1 MPEGASKEQRVP
13 KGASK
18 EQRVPEGA
26 SITVVG
32 GRARGSP
39 RRFRQRW
46 VSPLLRRILL
56 VNALPL
62 ALLVVSLLY
71 LDQYQNGLL
80 EAQVAALREQAKIY
94 AGAIGES
101 AVIVSDPDNPRLVPE
116 IARPL
121 LRRLTDPT
129 PDARA
134 KIYAPD
140 GTTVADSQV
149 RDGPAAASSKPPL
162 PPVDRGR
169 ILSVVGSV
177 YDFVLAL
184 VPHGETVTKVD
195 VTPGARGPEWQPD
208 VKEELRLQSAGNS
221 REMPPY
227 IRRTVDNRLWVTV
240 AEPVERDKRTVGIVL
255 LTREAR
261 EVEESLLSIRLSII
275 ALFGLALVLT
285 VMLSWYLSLTIAR
298 PILRLA
304 DAASEMREGKGR
316 SGSVSA
322 SLLARRDEVGTLAN
336 AVSDSASALW
346 ERMDAI
352 ERFAADVSHELKNP
366 LSSIRSAIE
375 TLTRIEDPARRRQL
389 LTIIGQDVMRLD
401 RLISDVSDASRLDAE
416 MSRVTAEPIDVVPI
430 VRMLKEMD
438 DATRDPEHDPGLDV
452 EAPEAGMS
460 VLAVEDR
467 LVQVLRNLIGNAHS
481 FSPPKGRIA
490 VRVKDQAP
498 LVEISVE
505 DEGPGIPEANLE
517 HIFDRFYSERPKGEK
532 FGQHSGLGLSISRQI
547 VEALQG
553 QISAENVHDAAG
565 EVRGAR
571 FTVRLPKA

>member
-1 MPEGASKEQRVP
+1 VP
-13 KGASK
+13 D
-18 EQRVPEGA
+18 
-26 SITVVG
+26 G
-32 GRARGSP
+32 GTIAELPLTKRAP
-39 RRFRQRW
+39 LRRFRQRW

-62 ALLVVSLLY
+62 ALLVVALLY

-80 EAQVAALREQAKIY
+80 EAEVAALREQAKIY

-101 AVIVSDPDNPRLVPE
+101 AVLATDPDNPRLVPE

-140 GTTVADSQV
+140 GTTVADSQS
-149 RDGPAAASSKPPL
+149 REGSGSTTGPPPL
-162 PPVDRGR
+162 PPINRGT
-169 ILSVVGSV
+169 ISSLVGQV
-177 YDFVLAL
+177 YDFVLSL
-184 VPHGETVTKVD
+184 LPHRGPMTAVD
-195 VTPGARGPEWQPD
+195 ITPSARGPDWQPD
-208 VKEELRLQSAGNS
+208 VKEEVRLQSAGNS

-227 IRRTVDNRLWVTV
+227 IRRTVDNRLWITV

-261 EVEESLLSIRLSII
+261 EVEESLQSIRVSII
-275 ALFGLALVLT
+275 ALFGLALALT
-285 VMLSWYLSLTIAR
+285 VLLSWYLSLTIAR

-304 DAASEMREGKGR
+304 DAANDMREGKGR
-316 SGSVSA
+316 TGSVSR
-322 SLLARRDEVGTLAN
+322 SLLSRRDEVGELAN

-346 ERMDAI
+346 ARMDAT
-352 ERFAADVSHELKNP
+352 ERFAADVAHELKNP

-375 TLTRIEDPARRRQL
+375 TLMRIEDPARRKQL

-401 RLISDVSDASRLDAE
+401 RLINDVSDASRVDAE
-416 MSRVTAEPIDVVPI
+416 MSRVTARPVDVVPI
-430 VRMLKEMD
+430 VRTLKELD
-438 DATRDPEHDPGLDV
+438 DATRDPDNDPGLEV
-452 EAPEAGMS
+452 IAPSAGME

-467 LVQVLRNLIGNAHS
+467 LVQVLRNLIGNAQS
-481 FSPPKGRIA
+481 FSPRKGRIL
-490 VRVKDQAP
+490 VRVKDAGP
-498 LVEISVE
+498 VAEISVE
-505 DEGPGIPEANLE
+505 DQGPGIPEANLE
-517 HIFDRFYSERPKGEK
+517 HIFDRFYSERPRGEK

-553 QISAENVHDAAG
+553 QISVENVRDAAG
-565 EVRGAR
+565 KVLGAR
-571 FTVRLPKA
+571 FIVRLPKA